1 VDLLLL
7 VGAGIIAGAV
17 NAAVGSGTL
26 LTYPLLLAY
35 GLPPVVANGTN
46 SAGLAPGNLF
56 GALGYRREMA
66 GRRREVVPLALA
78 IGGGALVGA
87 ILVVALPASVFER
100 IVPWF
105 ILLACVLVLVGP
117 RITASL
123 RSRGLDPTTLPRHV
137 LLPIL
142 VVVGLYAGYFGA
154 AQGIIIVAALTMLF
168 DVDLQR
174 SNAVKNVLQGVSNG
188 VAAVVFAIAG
198 AVAWLPALA
207 LAVGASVGG
216 AVGAPVARRLPA
228 AALRGLIVVVG
239 VVAAVMSLRAL
250 Q

>member
-1 VDLLLL
+1 MELLLL
-7 VGAGIIAGAV
+7 VGAGVVAGAV

-56 GALGYRREMA
+56 GAWGYRREMA
-66 GRRREVVPLALA
+66 GRRREVVPLAVA
-78 IGGGALVGA
+78 VGSGAVVGAL
-87 ILVVALPASVFER
+87 LVVVLPATVFER
-100 IVPWF
+100 VVPWF
-105 ILLACVLVLVGP
+105 ILVAVTLVVVGP
-117 RITASL
+117 RITAL
-123 RSRGLDPTTLPRHV
+123 LNARGLDPTTLPRRV
-137 LLPIL
+137 LLPLL
-142 VVVGLYAGYFGA
+142 VIVGLYAGYFGA
-154 AQGIIIVAALTMLF
+154 AQGVIIVAALTVLF
-168 DVDLQR
+168 DVDVQR

-198 AVAWLPALA
+198 VVAWAPALA

-228 AALRGLIVVVG
+228 VALRALIVVVG
-239 VVAAVMSLRAL
+239 VAAAVISFARM
-250 Q
+250 